1 MKSFDNWRM
10 WAVVPVLLSLIGIDA
25 CSDAMTS
32 ASRGAGASREVA
44 VSYCAA
50 TVPLWAAYQDGAGGW
65 TRVVPASDFTI
76 HFPLF
81 TGRGGLA
88 TVTRDPLTTAT
99 ALWVQYATADEF
111 ASAAPGDARSATP
124 TTIALFGTVSGLN
137 GATNDAAVIAFGSGS
152 AELSSVVGGPNFFVV
167 DRSNGPRDLVAVRSS
182 TIADEVLATGVIIRR
197 TLNLANGDTLPPL
210 DFGSAEARVPAAAT
224 LTLENVNAGTSS
236 QNVLLTANGTVG
248 ALERRVF
255 STAATRQ
262 YQGVSD
268 AQLATGDLHQ
278 LLVTTSDGMGNRTE
292 TLWFRNIRDRR
303 VTLGAPL
310 QFDAPVNV
318 TTQPYPRLR
327 ALLPSYAEYNRSA
340 NVLYGREDGSSITL
354 VMTRAYARLA
364 DIGYDLVVPDL
375 TAAAGF
381 DLEWALASRSPFF
394 WVAEEKG
401 SSLGSGLGP
410 LVPADG
416 ASNLDAQRFGF
427 FAPPSRAP

>member
-1 MKSFDNWRM
+1 
-10 WAVVPVLLSLIGIDA
+10 VLLSLMGIGA

-32 ASRGAGASREVA
+32 ASRGAGASREVT
-44 VSYCAA
+44 VSYCPA
-50 TVPLWAAYQDGAGGW
+50 TVPTWAAYQDGAGTW

-88 TVTRDPLTTAT
+88 TVSRDPLTTAT
-99 ALWVQYATADEF
+99 ALSVQYATADEF
-111 ASAAPGDARSATP
+111 AAAAPNHSPCTIP
-124 TTIALFGTVSGLN
+124 STIALFGTVSGLN
-137 GATNDAAVIAFGSGS
+137 GATHDGAVISFGSGS
-152 AELSSVVGGPNFFVV
+152 AELSSAVGGPNFFVV

-182 TIADEVLATGVIIRR
+182 TIADAVVATGIIIRR

-210 DFGSAEARVPAAAT
+210 DFSSAEALVPAAAT
-224 LTLENVNAGTSS
+224 LTLGNVNLSGTSS

-248 ALERRVF
+248 ALGQRDF
-255 STAATRQ
+255 STTTTRQ

-278 LLVTTSDGMGNRTE
+278 LFVTTSDGMGNRTE

-310 QFDAPVNV
+310 QFDAPVSV

-327 ALLPSYAEYNRSA
+327 AQLPSYGEYNRSA
-340 NVLYGREDGSSITL
+340 NVVYGREDGSSITL
-354 VMTRAYARLA
+354 VMTAAYARLG

-394 WVAEEKG
+394 WVVEEK
-401 SSLGSGLGP
+401 SSSSGSGLGP

-416 ASNLDAQRFGF
+416 ASSLDAQRFGF
-427 FAPPSRAP
+427 FAAPSRAP